1 MKNLISLV
9 TGGTSGVGKSVALAL
24 AAQGSQVIVA
34 GRDLIKTNAV
44 CEHITRATKNKSV
57 FPMIADLSS
66 RADIDTLVSNMYA
79 QFPCLDILVNN
90 AGSVFFQRRQSVDGI
105 EMTFALNHLNYFL
118 LGNFLIELLCKSPS
132 PKILNVSSSAHKRS
146 YIDFS
151 DLQLKHNYRAWRA
164 YGRSKLANLLFTYQ
178 MDRNLR
184 GSKIAVNAVHP
195 GLVATNFLASNNK
208 SLIARF
214 LNLFMRVGISSEE
227 SASKIMNILMSS
239 EFQETRGKY
248 FVNGMIEKSAP
259 QSYSEKDAKQLWMLS
274 NKLAGTDFPV
284 RG

>member
-34 GRDLIKTNAV
+34 GRDLIKTNGV
-44 CEHITRATKNKSV
+44 CEHIARVTKNKRV

-66 RADIDTLVSNMYA
+66 REDIDTLVSNMYA
-79 QFPCLDILVNN
+79 QFSRLDILINN
-90 AGSVFFQRRQSVDGI
+90 AGSVFFKRRQSVDGI

-118 LGNFLIELLCKSPS
+118 LGNFLLDLLRKSPS
-132 PKILNVSSSAHKRS
+132 PKIINVSSNAHKRS

-151 DLQLKHNYRAWRA
+151 DLQLKYNYRAWRA
-164 YGRSKLANLLFTYQ
+164 YSRSKLANLLFTYQ

-208 SLIARF
+208 SLIARV

-227 SASKIMNILMSS
+227 SAAKIMNILMSS
-239 EFQETRGKY
+239 EFQETSGKY

-259 QSYSEKDAKQLWMLS
+259 QSYSEKDAKQLWILS
-274 NKLAGTDFPV
+274 NKLAGTDFPIHC
-284 RG
+284 